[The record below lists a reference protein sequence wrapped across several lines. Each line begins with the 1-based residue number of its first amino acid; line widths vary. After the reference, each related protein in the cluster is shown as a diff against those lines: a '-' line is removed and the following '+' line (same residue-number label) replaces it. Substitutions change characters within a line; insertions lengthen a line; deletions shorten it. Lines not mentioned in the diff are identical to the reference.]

1 MQDNT
6 RKKLALILGAACLL
20 LAALCWVFR
29 PLFTDA
35 PFSTA
40 YAFDGPSGVF
50 PGESGRLYIIDQGK
64 KTVLITDGQGK
75 LLRSIDC
82 GTDGD
87 SEPYYAS
94 LVAEGADGS
103 IYVADTRYAGQGTRI
118 SQERIFRYDAN
129 GENGVCI
136 YLIDYETIEQEAPLQ
151 YGNILSLREE
161 NGALVFTRKTD
172 NGLAVCQLDLASGRL
187 QSAGYDLP
195 GQYISDADAE
205 PGTLRPIFT
214 NRLGQVCTVTDGA
227 TEVLLDEGRT
237 SWMLC
242 AEEGRIYYSDIAA
255 NAVLCYDLE
264 TGREEI
270 VLEAPDILY
279 GVQTAGGRLYTTDYM
294 GYYMLEDGEASYV
307 DALTYSQPLLRCALW
322 AALFLGGLLAVA
334 VAYLLLA
341 PALHRPKSELFQRM
355 AIVLGVSLCMGCLVG
370 YITITQMVSNQ
381 KATVMEQLNL
391 FCDILVENTDTE
403 ALANIDSL
411 ADYKGEDFNQV
422 KEPLDALTRMGY
434 ENGMYYY
441 YAIYSTD
448 GEVIYTIMDFEETL
462 PARYPVYAYGE
473 EGYTEVLAEGESVEF
488 GGDVSSYG
496 SWAFVLKPIR
506 DAAGTPIAIMEVG
519 TNLDDLDSQIQE
531 LVKEVALTILS
542 MAVVLLMII
551 VEIIFYAEHRERKR
565 KNLALPGL
573 AAQFPLRLLIFLA
586 YLVDCMQD
594 AFVSILAN
602 QLYTPI
608 LGIPQSV
615 GAALPLS
622 AQVFAAAVMAFL
634 GGGLSRKA
642 GVKKTL
648 VGGFL
653 LEITGCLL
661 CGAGGTYFSLLGG
674 KAVIG
679 MGLGL
684 IIVSLNAIAARGEDE
699 AESAKAFTDISAGTL
714 AGVTAGAGVGSI
726 ILSFGHYSMVYFAG
740 AAILLIGLAL
750 SFSGRDYK
758 EAAVAK
764 VKEEVGFFRFLFNR
778 QVITFLLLML
788 LPFLMGLSFREYFFP
803 IYAAELG
810 MSETMIGRLYLIC
823 GLLVIYAGPQ
833 LTGKLIARLGGKWTV
848 ALASGLI
855 IAAPLLYVAIPTLAT
870 TIVGVLLLSV
880 AISFGYAAQSTYYSE
895 LPSVEHYGG
904 GRAMGIYSL
913 FENIGQTIGPM
924 IYGLAMML
932 GYRSGLGLI
941 GGAMLAL
948 LLLFLACNGK
958 KKRFL
963 IRQRTGEKRKP

>member
-118 SQERIFRYDAN
+118 SQERIFRYDAD
-129 GENGVCI
+129 GENGTCI
-136 YLIDYETIEQEAPLQ
+136 YLIDYEAIEQEAPLQ

-411 ADYKGEDFNQV
+411 ADYKGADFNQV

-758 EAAVAK
+758 EVAVAK
-764 VKEEVGFFRFLFNR
+764 AKEEVGFFRFLFNR

-810 MSETMIGRLYLIC
+810 MTETMIGRLYLIC

-913 FENIGQTIGPM
+913 FENIGQTLGPM

-958 KKRFL
+958 KKDS
-963 IRQRTGEKRKP
+963 

>member
-118 SQERIFRYDAN
+118 SQERIFRYDAD
-129 GENGVCI
+129 GENGTCI
-136 YLIDYETIEQEAPLQ
+136 YLIDYEAIEQEAPLQ

-758 EAAVAK
+758 EVAVAK
-764 VKEEVGFFRFLFNR
+764 AKEEVGFFRFLFNR

-848 ALASGLI
+848 TLASALI

-932 GYRSGLGLI
+932 GYRSGLGII

-948 LLLFLACNGK
+948 LLLFLICNGK
-958 KKRFL
+958 KKDS
-963 IRQRTGEKRKP
+963 

>member
-118 SQERIFRYDAN
+118 SQERIFRYDAD
-129 GENGVCI
+129 GENGTCI
-136 YLIDYETIEQEAPLQ
+136 YLIDYEAIEQEPPMQ

-758 EAAVAK
+758 EVAVAK
-764 VKEEVGFFRFLFNR
+764 AKEEVGFFRFLFNR

-958 KKRFL
+958 KKDS
-963 IRQRTGEKRKP
+963 

>member
-118 SQERIFRYDAN
+118 SQERIFRYDAD
-129 GENGVCI
+129 GENGTCI
-136 YLIDYETIEQEAPLQ
+136 YLIDYEAIEQEAPLQ

-411 ADYKGEDFNQV
+411 ADYKGADFNQV

-448 GEVIYTIMDFEETL
+448 GEIIYTIMDFEETL

-726 ILSFGHYSMVYFAG
+726 ILSFGHYSMVYFVG

-758 EAAVAK
+758 EVAVAK
-764 VKEEVGFFRFLFNR
+764 AKEEVGFFRFLFNR

-958 KKRFL
+958 KKDS
-963 IRQRTGEKRKP
+963 

>member
-473 EGYTEVLAEGESVEF
+473 EGYTEVLAEGESMEF

-758 EAAVAK
+758 EVAVAK
-764 VKEEVGFFRFLFNR
+764 AKEEVGFFRFLFNR

-848 ALASGLI
+848 TLASALI

-913 FENIGQTIGPM
+913 FENIGQTLGPM

-958 KKRFL
+958 KKDS
-963 IRQRTGEKRKP
+963 

>member
-118 SQERIFRYDAN
+118 SQERIFRYDAD
-129 GENGVCI
+129 GENGTCI
-136 YLIDYETIEQEAPLQ
+136 YLIDYEAIEQEAPLQ

-448 GEVIYTIMDFEETL
+448 GEIIYTIMDFEETL

-531 LVKEVALTILS
+531 LVKEVALSILS

-758 EAAVAK
+758 EVAVAK
-764 VKEEVGFFRFLFNR
+764 AKEEVGFFRFLFNR

-848 ALASGLI
+848 TLASALI

-913 FENIGQTIGPM
+913 FENIGQTLGPM

-958 KKRFL
+958 KKDS
-963 IRQRTGEKRKP
+963 

>member
-118 SQERIFRYDAN
+118 SQERIFRYDAD
-129 GENGVCI
+129 GENGTCI
-136 YLIDYETIEQEAPLQ
+136 YLIDYEAIEQEAPLQ

-448 GEVIYTIMDFEETL
+448 GEIIYTIMDFEETL

-531 LVKEVALTILS
+531 LVKEVALSILS

-622 AQVFAAAVMAFL
+622 ARVFAAAVMAFL

-758 EAAVAK
+758 EVAVAK
-764 VKEEVGFFRFLFNR
+764 AKEEVGFFRFLFNR

-848 ALASGLI
+848 TLASALI

-932 GYRSGLGLI
+932 GYRSGLGII

-958 KKRFL
+958 KKDS
-963 IRQRTGEKRKP
+963 

>member
-118 SQERIFRYDAN
+118 SQERIFRYDAD
-129 GENGVCI
+129 GENGTCI
-136 YLIDYETIEQEAPLQ
+136 YLIDYEAIEQEAPLQ

-322 AALFLGGLLAVA
+322 AALFLGGLLAVT

-448 GEVIYTIMDFEETL
+448 GEIIYTIMDFEETL

-506 DAAGTPIAIMEVG
+506 DAAGEPMAIMEVG

-758 EAAVAK
+758 EVAVTKA
-764 VKEEVGFFRFLFNR
+764 KEEVGFFRFLFNR

-932 GYRSGLGLI
+932 GYRSGLGII

-958 KKRFL
+958 KKDS
-963 IRQRTGEKRKP
+963 

>member
-118 SQERIFRYDAN
+118 SQERIFRYDAD
-129 GENGVCI
+129 GENGTCI
-136 YLIDYETIEQEAPLQ
+136 YLIDYEAIEQEAPLQ

-764 VKEEVGFFRFLFNR
+764 AKEEVGFFRFLFNR

-848 ALASGLI
+848 TLASALI

-958 KKRFL
+958 KKDS
-963 IRQRTGEKRKP
+963 

>member
-64 KTVLITDGQGK
+64 KTVLVTDGQGK

-227 TEVLLDEGRT
+227 TEVLLDEGST

-448 GEVIYTIMDFEETL
+448 GEIIYTIMDFEETL

-758 EAAVAK
+758 EVAVAK
-764 VKEEVGFFRFLFNR
+764 AKEEVGFFRFLFNR

-848 ALASGLI
+848 TLASALI

-932 GYRSGLGLI
+932 GYRSGLGII

-958 KKRFL
+958 KKDS
-963 IRQRTGEKRKP
+963 

>member
-294 GYYMLEDGEASYV
+294 GYYLLEDGEASYV

-411 ADYKGEDFNQV
+411 ADYKGADFNQV

-448 GEVIYTIMDFEETL
+448 GEIIYTIMDFEETL

-764 VKEEVGFFRFLFNR
+764 AKEEVGFFRFLFNR

-913 FENIGQTIGPM
+913 FENIGQTLGPM

-958 KKRFL
+958 KKDS
-963 IRQRTGEKRKP
+963 

>member
-118 SQERIFRYDAN
+118 SQERIFRYDAD
-129 GENGVCI
+129 GENGTCI
-136 YLIDYETIEQEAPLQ
+136 YLIDYEAIEQEAPLQ

-448 GEVIYTIMDFEETL
+448 GEIIYTIMDFEETL

-634 GGGLSRKA
+634 GGGLSRKV

-758 EAAVAK
+758 EVAVAK
-764 VKEEVGFFRFLFNR
+764 AKEEVGFFRFLFNR

-848 ALASGLI
+848 TLASALI

-958 KKRFL
+958 KKDS
-963 IRQRTGEKRKP
+963 

>member
-118 SQERIFRYDAN
+118 SQERIFRYDAD
-129 GENGVCI
+129 GENGTCI
-136 YLIDYETIEQEAPLQ
+136 YLIDYEAIEQEPPMQ

-370 YITITQMVSNQ
+370 YITINQMVSNQ

-411 ADYKGEDFNQV
+411 ADYKGADFNQV

-448 GEVIYTIMDFEETL
+448 GEIIYTIMDFEETL

-726 ILSFGHYSMVYFAG
+726 ILSFGHYSMVYFVG

-764 VKEEVGFFRFLFNR
+764 AKEEVGFFRFLFNR

-855 IAAPLLYVAIPTLAT
+855 IAAPLLYAAIPTLAT

-958 KKRFL
+958 KKDS
-963 IRQRTGEKRKP
+963 

>member
-764 VKEEVGFFRFLFNR
+764 AKEEVGFFRFLFNR

-855 IAAPLLYVAIPTLAT
+855 IAAPLLYAAIPTLAT

-958 KKRFL
+958 KKDS
-963 IRQRTGEKRKP
+963 

>member
-118 SQERIFRYDAN
+118 SQERIFRYDAD
-129 GENGVCI
+129 GENGTCI
-136 YLIDYETIEQEAPLQ
+136 YLIDYEAIEQEAPLQ

-740 AAILLIGLAL
+740 AAILLIGLVL

-848 ALASGLI
+848 TLASALI

-958 KKRFL
+958 KKDS
-963 IRQRTGEKRKP
+963 

>member
-118 SQERIFRYDAN
+118 SQERIFRYDAD
-129 GENGVCI
+129 GENGTCI
-136 YLIDYETIEQEAPLQ
+136 YLIDYEAIEQEAPLQ

-195 GQYISDADAE
+195 GQHISDADAE

-448 GEVIYTIMDFEETL
+448 GEIIYTIMDFEETL

-506 DAAGTPIAIMEVG
+506 DAAGEPMAIMEVG

-740 AAILLIGLAL
+740 AAILLIGLVL

-764 VKEEVGFFRFLFNR
+764 AKEEVGFFRFLFNR

-848 ALASGLI
+848 TLASALI

-958 KKRFL
+958 KKDS
-963 IRQRTGEKRKP
+963 

>member
-118 SQERIFRYDAN
+118 SQERIFRYDAD
-129 GENGVCI
+129 GENGTCI
-136 YLIDYETIEQEAPLQ
+136 YLIDYEAIEQEAPLQ

-448 GEVIYTIMDFEETL
+448 GEIIYTIMDFEETL

-726 ILSFGHYSMVYFAG
+726 ILSFGHYSMVYFVG
-740 AAILLIGLAL
+740 AAILLIGLVL

-758 EAAVAK
+758 EVAVAK

-848 ALASGLI
+848 TLASALI
-855 IAAPLLYVAIPTLAT
+855 IAAPLLYVAIPTLVT

-913 FENIGQTIGPM
+913 FENIGQTLGPM

-958 KKRFL
+958 KKDS
-963 IRQRTGEKRKP
+963 

>member
-118 SQERIFRYDAN
+118 SQERIFRYDAD
-129 GENGVCI
+129 GENGTCI
-136 YLIDYETIEQEAPLQ
+136 YLIDYEAIEQEAPLQ

-448 GEVIYTIMDFEETL
+448 GEIIYTIMDFEETL

-764 VKEEVGFFRFLFNR
+764 AKEEVGFFRFLFNR

-848 ALASGLI
+848 TLASALI

-958 KKRFL
+958 KKDS
-963 IRQRTGEKRKP
+963 

>member
-118 SQERIFRYDAN
+118 SQERIFRYDAD
-129 GENGVCI
+129 GENGTCI
-136 YLIDYETIEQEAPLQ
+136 YLIDYEAIEQEAPLQ

-448 GEVIYTIMDFEETL
+448 GEIIYTIMDFEETL

-726 ILSFGHYSMVYFAG
+726 ILSFGHYSMVYFVG

-764 VKEEVGFFRFLFNR
+764 AKEEVGFFRFLFNR

-855 IAAPLLYVAIPTLAT
+855 IAAPLLYAAIPTLAT

-958 KKRFL
+958 KKDS
-963 IRQRTGEKRKP
+963 

>member
-370 YITITQMVSNQ
+370 YITINQMVSNQ

-764 VKEEVGFFRFLFNR
+764 AKEEVGFFRFLFNR

-848 ALASGLI
+848 TLASALI

-913 FENIGQTIGPM
+913 FENIGQTLGPM

-948 LLLFLACNGK
+948 LLLFLICNGK
-958 KKRFL
+958 KKDS
-963 IRQRTGEKRKP
+963 

>member
-118 SQERIFRYDAN
+118 SQERIFRYDAD
-129 GENGVCI
+129 GENGTCI
-136 YLIDYETIEQEAPLQ
+136 YLIDYEAIEQEPPMQ

-448 GEVIYTIMDFEETL
+448 GEIIYTIMDFEETL

-506 DAAGTPIAIMEVG
+506 NAAGEPMAIMEVG

-855 IAAPLLYVAIPTLAT
+855 IAAPLLYAAIPTLAT

-913 FENIGQTIGPM
+913 FENIGQTLGPM

-958 KKRFL
+958 KKDS
-963 IRQRTGEKRKP
+963 

>member
-118 SQERIFRYDAN
+118 SQERIFRYDAD
-129 GENGVCI
+129 GENGTCI
-136 YLIDYETIEQEAPLQ
+136 YLIDYEAIEQEAPLQ

-726 ILSFGHYSMVYFAG
+726 ILSFGHYSMVYFVG

-848 ALASGLI
+848 TLASGLI
-855 IAAPLLYVAIPTLAT
+855 IAAPLLHAAIPTLAT

-958 KKRFL
+958 KKDS
-963 IRQRTGEKRKP
+963 

>member
-118 SQERIFRYDAN
+118 SQERIFRYDAD
-129 GENGVCI
+129 GENGTCI
-136 YLIDYETIEQEAPLQ
+136 YLIDYEAIEQEAPLQ

-294 GYYMLEDGEASYV
+294 GYYMLKDGEASYV

-411 ADYKGEDFNQV
+411 ADYKGKDFNQV

-758 EAAVAK
+758 EVAVAK
-764 VKEEVGFFRFLFNR
+764 AKEEVGFFRFLFNR

-810 MSETMIGRLYLIC
+810 MTETMIGRLYLIC

-913 FENIGQTIGPM
+913 FENIGQTLGPM

-958 KKRFL
+958 KKDS
-963 IRQRTGEKRKP
+963 

>member
-82 GTDGD
+82 GMDGD

-118 SQERIFRYDAN
+118 SQERIFRYDAD
-129 GENGVCI
+129 GENGTCI
-136 YLIDYETIEQEAPLQ
+136 YLIDYEAIEQEAPLQ

-758 EAAVAK
+758 EVAVAK

-848 ALASGLI
+848 TLASALI

-958 KKRFL
+958 KKDS
-963 IRQRTGEKRKP
+963 

>member
-118 SQERIFRYDAN
+118 SQERIFRYDAD
-129 GENGVCI
+129 GENGTCI
-136 YLIDYETIEQEAPLQ
+136 YLIDYEAIEQEAPLQ

-411 ADYKGEDFNQV
+411 ADYKGADFNQV

-448 GEVIYTIMDFEETL
+448 GEIIYTIMDFEETL

-726 ILSFGHYSMVYFAG
+726 ILSFGHYSMVYFVG

-758 EAAVAK
+758 EVAVAK
-764 VKEEVGFFRFLFNR
+764 AKEEVGFFRFLFNR

-913 FENIGQTIGPM
+913 FENIGQTLGPM

-958 KKRFL
+958 KKDS
-963 IRQRTGEKRKP
+963 

>member
-448 GEVIYTIMDFEETL
+448 GEIIYTIMDFEETL

-634 GGGLSRKA
+634 GGGLSRKV

-764 VKEEVGFFRFLFNR
+764 AKEEVGFFRFLFNR

-848 ALASGLI
+848 TLASALI

-913 FENIGQTIGPM
+913 FENIGQTLGPM

-958 KKRFL
+958 KKDS
-963 IRQRTGEKRKP
+963 

>member
-118 SQERIFRYDAN
+118 SQERIFRYDAD
-129 GENGVCI
+129 GENGTCI
-136 YLIDYETIEQEAPLQ
+136 YLIDYEAIEQEAPLQ

-370 YITITQMVSNQ
+370 YITINQMVSNQ

-448 GEVIYTIMDFEETL
+448 GEIIYTIMDFEETL

-740 AAILLIGLAL
+740 AAILLIGLVL

-758 EAAVAK
+758 EVAVAK
-764 VKEEVGFFRFLFNR
+764 AKEEVGFFRFLFNR

-833 LTGKLIARLGGKWTV
+833 LTGKLIVRLGGKWTV

-855 IAAPLLYVAIPTLAT
+855 IAAPLLYAAIPTLAT

-913 FENIGQTIGPM
+913 FENIGQTLGPM

-958 KKRFL
+958 KKDS
-963 IRQRTGEKRKP
+963 

>member
-118 SQERIFRYDAN
+118 SQERIFRYDAD
-129 GENGVCI
+129 GENGTCI
-136 YLIDYETIEQEAPLQ
+136 YLIDYEAIEQEAPLQ

-448 GEVIYTIMDFEETL
+448 GEIIYTIMDFEETL

-506 DAAGTPIAIMEVG
+506 NAAGEPMAIMEVG

-573 AAQFPLRLLIFLA
+573 TAQFPLRLLIFLA

-758 EAAVAK
+758 EVAVAK
-764 VKEEVGFFRFLFNR
+764 AKEEVGFFRFLFNR

-848 ALASGLI
+848 TLASALI

-958 KKRFL
+958 KKDS
-963 IRQRTGEKRKP
+963 

>member
-294 GYYMLEDGEASYV
+294 GYYLLEDGEASYV

-448 GEVIYTIMDFEETL
+448 GEIIYTIMDFEETL

-758 EAAVAK
+758 EVAVAK
-764 VKEEVGFFRFLFNR
+764 AKEEVGFFRFLFNR

-848 ALASGLI
+848 TLASALI

-958 KKRFL
+958 KKDS
-963 IRQRTGEKRKP
+963 

>member
-370 YITITQMVSNQ
+370 YITITQMISNQ

-448 GEVIYTIMDFEETL
+448 GEIIYTIMDFEETL

-740 AAILLIGLAL
+740 AAILLIGLVL

-764 VKEEVGFFRFLFNR
+764 AKEEVGFFRFLFNR

-810 MSETMIGRLYLIC
+810 MTETMIGRLYLIC

-848 ALASGLI
+848 TLASALI

-958 KKRFL
+958 KKDS
-963 IRQRTGEKRKP
+963 

>member
-172 NGLAVCQLDLASGRL
+172 NGLAVCQLDLASGWL

-403 ALANIDSL
+403 ALTNIDSL
-411 ADYKGEDFNQV
+411 ADYKGADFNQV

-726 ILSFGHYSMVYFAG
+726 ILSFGHYSMVYFVG

-764 VKEEVGFFRFLFNR
+764 AKEEVGFFRFLFNR

-855 IAAPLLYVAIPTLAT
+855 IVAPLLYAAIPTLAT

-932 GYRSGLGLI
+932 GYRSGLGII

-948 LLLFLACNGK
+948 LLLFLICNGK
-958 KKRFL
+958 KKDS
-963 IRQRTGEKRKP
+963 

>member
-118 SQERIFRYDAN
+118 SQERIFRYDAD
-129 GENGVCI
+129 GENGTCI
-136 YLIDYETIEQEAPLQ
+136 YLIDYEAIEQEAPLQ

-519 TNLDDLDSQIQE
+519 TNLDDLDAQIHA

-758 EAAVAK
+758 EVAVAK
-764 VKEEVGFFRFLFNR
+764 AKEEVGFFRFLFNR

-848 ALASGLI
+848 TLASALI

-958 KKRFL
+958 KKDS
-963 IRQRTGEKRKP
+963 

>member
-118 SQERIFRYDAN
+118 SQERIFRYDAD
-129 GENGVCI
+129 GENGTCI
-136 YLIDYETIEQEAPLQ
+136 YLIDYEAIEQEAPLQ

-448 GEVIYTIMDFEETL
+448 GEIIYTIMDFEETL

-519 TNLDDLDSQIQE
+519 TNLDDLDSQIHA

-740 AAILLIGLAL
+740 AAILLIGLVL

-848 ALASGLI
+848 TLASALI

-958 KKRFL
+958 KKDS
-963 IRQRTGEKRKP
+963 

>member
-294 GYYMLEDGEASYV
+294 GYYLLEDGEASYV

-758 EAAVAK
+758 EVAVAK

-810 MSETMIGRLYLIC
+810 MTETMIGRLYLIC

-848 ALASGLI
+848 ALASALI

-958 KKRFL
+958 KKDS
-963 IRQRTGEKRKP
+963 

>member
-322 AALFLGGLLAVA
+322 AALFLGGLLAVT

-506 DAAGTPIAIMEVG
+506 NAAGEPMAIMEVG

-758 EAAVAK
+758 EVAVAK

-848 ALASGLI
+848 TLASALI

-895 LPSVEHYGG
+895 MPSVEHYGG

-958 KKRFL
+958 KKDS
-963 IRQRTGEKRKP
+963 

>member
-322 AALFLGGLLAVA
+322 AALFLGGLLAVT

-448 GEVIYTIMDFEETL
+448 GEIIYTIMDFEETL

-726 ILSFGHYSMVYFAG
+726 ILSFGHYSMVYFVG

-758 EAAVAK
+758 EVAVAK
-764 VKEEVGFFRFLFNR
+764 AKEEVGFFRFLFNR

-848 ALASGLI
+848 TLASALI

-913 FENIGQTIGPM
+913 FENIGQTLGPM

-958 KKRFL
+958 KKDS
-963 IRQRTGEKRKP
+963 

>member
-118 SQERIFRYDAN
+118 SQERIFRYDAD
-129 GENGVCI
+129 GENGTCI
-136 YLIDYETIEQEAPLQ
+136 YLIDYEAIEQEAPLQ

-370 YITITQMVSNQ
+370 YITINQMVSNQ

-403 ALANIDSL
+403 ALANINSL

-726 ILSFGHYSMVYFAG
+726 ILSFGHYSMVYFVG

-848 ALASGLI
+848 TLASALI

-958 KKRFL
+958 KKDS
-963 IRQRTGEKRKP
+963 

>member
-118 SQERIFRYDAN
+118 SQERIFRYDAD
-129 GENGVCI
+129 GENGTCI
-136 YLIDYETIEQEAPLQ
+136 YLIDYEAIEQEAPLQ

-403 ALANIDSL
+403 ALTNIDSL
-411 ADYKGEDFNQV
+411 ADYKGADFNQV

-448 GEVIYTIMDFEETL
+448 GEIIYTIMDFEETL

-506 DAAGTPIAIMEVG
+506 DAAGTPMAIMEVG

-758 EAAVAK
+758 EVAVAK
-764 VKEEVGFFRFLFNR
+764 AKEEVGFFRFLFNR

-932 GYRSGLGLI
+932 GYRSGLGII

-958 KKRFL
+958 KKDS
-963 IRQRTGEKRKP
+963 

>member
-118 SQERIFRYDAN
+118 SQERIFRYDAD
-129 GENGVCI
+129 GENGTCI
-136 YLIDYETIEQEAPLQ
+136 YLIDYEAIEQEAPLQ

-391 FCDILVENTDTE
+391 FCDILVKNTDTE

-448 GEVIYTIMDFEETL
+448 GEIIYTIMDFEETL

-506 DAAGTPIAIMEVG
+506 NAAGEPMAIMEVG

-740 AAILLIGLAL
+740 AAILLIGLVL

-848 ALASGLI
+848 TLASALI

-958 KKRFL
+958 KKDS
-963 IRQRTGEKRKP
+963 

>member
-136 YLIDYETIEQEAPLQ
+136 YLIDYETIEQDAPLQ

-448 GEVIYTIMDFEETL
+448 GEIIYTIMDFEETL

-758 EAAVAK
+758 EVAVAK
-764 VKEEVGFFRFLFNR
+764 AKEEVGFFRFLFNR

-848 ALASGLI
+848 TLASALI

-913 FENIGQTIGPM
+913 FENIGQTLGPM

-932 GYRSGLGLI
+932 GYRFGLGLI

-958 KKRFL
+958 KKDS
-963 IRQRTGEKRKP
+963 